1 MKFLVLCTAAISI
14 ILASCGSENP
24 ENPGV
29 VSNKGGVERLMKYYP
44 LPDHTPEKPH
54 YHTIPVDTFQAHTG
68 SVFVTDR
75 LKGVVTVSDFFFAEC
90 GGICPKMS
98 SQLERVQAAFKNK
111 KDFRIVSYTVDPE
124 SDSVAA
130 LQEYAFGYQAD
141 TAMWNFVTGKKKN
154 LYDLARHGYFLPVE
168 PGNGDSEDFIHSDQF
183 VLTDRNG
190 IIRGYY
196 TGTDSTAVD
205 SLIQDIRFLLNE
217 K

>member
-1 MKFLVLCTAAISI
+1 MKLLVLCTAAISI
-14 ILASCGSENP
+14 ILVSCGSENP

-29 VSNKGGVERLMKYYP
+29 VTNKGGVERLMKYYP

-154 LYDLARHGYFLPVE
+154 
-168 PGNGDSEDFIHSDQF
+168 
-183 VLTDRNG
+183 
-190 IIRGYY
+190 
-196 TGTDSTAVD
+196 
-205 SLIQDIRFLLNE
+205 
-217 K
+217 